1 MKPGNCG
8 TMEFGEND
16 KSQATEWASL
26 PNATERLSK
35 MKTEP
40 LALITKI
47 IGNLK
52 SHCSEKMRTKAS
64 WND

>member
-1 MKPGNCG
+1 MAPWK
-8 TMEFGEND
+8 FREND
-16 KSQATEWASL
+16 KSKEMEWASL
-26 PNATERLSK
+26 SNAIERLSK

-40 LALITKI
+40 LALIKKI

-52 SHCSEKMRTKAS
+52 SHYSEKMRTKSS

>member
-1 MKPGNCG
+1 MAPWK
-8 TMEFGEND
+8 FGGND
-16 KSQATEWASL
+16 KSKEMEWASL
-26 PNATERLSK
+26 SNALETLSK

-40 LALITKI
+40 LALIKKI